1 MNKIYLKIKRK
12 FKMYFVV
19 CDGLFRYKFC
29 LDVIYNVNLIRW
41 CSSLNREIYN
51 IGRCEMGFNLYDE
64 CICMCIYIYKE
75 CNIFVMI
82 Y

>member
-51 IGRCEMGFNLYDE
+51 IGR
-64 CICMCIYIYKE
+64 
-75 CNIFVMI
+75 
-82 Y
+82 